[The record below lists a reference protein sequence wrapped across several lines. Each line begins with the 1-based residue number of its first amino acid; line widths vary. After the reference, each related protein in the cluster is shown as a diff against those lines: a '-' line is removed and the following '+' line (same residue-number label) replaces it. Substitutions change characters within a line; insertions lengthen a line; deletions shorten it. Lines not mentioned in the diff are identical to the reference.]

1 MYLGSKRALRGLAFL
16 IPMLLS
22 ANGPQATIEDTG
34 STNRPGLRV
43 TFDHDGH
50 ATVEQRNG
58 ETQHVKLR
66 EHLCDQFM
74 RHLKEAGPLSALPAR
89 HCIKSVSFGS
99 SLFVEANGEKSPDL
113 SCQPQ
118 QDPRIDALEKDAQQI
133 LQAAREA
140 AAIQPRNV
148 FTVRAPDPPKS

>member
-1 MYLGSKRALRGLAFL
+1 MHLASKRALHGLAFL

-43 TFDHDGH
+43 TVDRDGH

-58 ETQHVKLR
+58 EIQHVKLQ
-66 EHLCDQFM
+66 EHLCNQFM
-74 RHLKEAGPLSALPAR
+74 RDLKDVGSLSALPAR

-99 SLFVEANGEKSPDL
+99 SLFVEANGDKSPDL
-113 SCQPQ
+113 SCHPQ

-133 LQAAREA
+133 LQASREA
-140 AAIQPRNV
+140 AGIQPRNV
-148 FTVRAPDPPKS
+148 FTVRAPYPPKS